1 MAYLLDT
8 DWAID
13 AFRRPEARS
22 PRLRHIAPSRIGV
35 SRATI
40 AELYDGAFSSVDP
53 QSRLTSIRH
62 FLSPFRIIEIGDPI
76 AEAFAELRAFLRRRG
91 EGLANFDLLIAAT
104 ALRHDLTLLT
114 FNRRHFARVPGLRLW
129 DGG

>member
-22 PRLRHIAPSRIGV
+22 ALLRHIAPSRIGV
-35 SRATI
+35 SRVTI
-40 AELYDGAFSSVDP
+40 AELYEGAFSSVDP
-53 QSRLTSIRH
+53 QSRLTSIRL
-62 FLSPFRIIEIGDPI
+62 FVSPFRIIEIDDPI
-76 AEAFAELRAFLRRRG
+76 AVAFAKLRAFLYRRG

-114 FNRRHFARVPGLRLW
+114 FNRRYFARVPGLRLW
-129 DGG
+129 DAR